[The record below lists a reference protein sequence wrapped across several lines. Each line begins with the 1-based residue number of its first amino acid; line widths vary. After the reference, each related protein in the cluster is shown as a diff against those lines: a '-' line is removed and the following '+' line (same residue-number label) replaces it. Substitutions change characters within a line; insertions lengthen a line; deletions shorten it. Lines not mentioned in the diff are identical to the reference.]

1 MATKFCKYEDD
12 GQTKVMHQQ
21 DDRLLYLDRLHT
33 TVDRLA
39 SQSFILKT
47 VAVSTTGALMTI
59 AAGMQDGRVG
69 VLAGLALL
77 ANIMFWSLD
86 TQFLRMERALRRMVI
101 AVKSGQERAY
111 FQWNIK
117 QYIDEIGHVSVAF
130 SWSLGW
136 IYPALIGAIITAF
149 VIF

>member
-1 MATKFCKYEDD
+1 MP
-12 GQTKVMHQQ
+12 QH

-47 VAVSTTGALMTI
+47 VAVSTTGAMMTI
-59 AAGMQDGRVG
+59 AAGVQDERVSI
-69 VLAGLALL
+69 LTGLALF
-77 ANIMFWSLD
+77 ANVMFWALD
-86 TQFLRMERALRRMVI
+86 TQFLRMERALRRMV
-101 AVKSGQERAY
+101 KSVEAGQETGY
-111 FQWNIK
+111 FSWNMHDYIK
-117 QYIDEIGHVSVAF
+117 DIGRLGVAF

-136 IYPALIGAIITAF
+136 IYPALIGAIFTTF